1 MSVKWD
7 ETALQ
12 GELKVKT
19 ERLQGIA
26 ARRIEAL
33 VKERINELDAIDTGF
48 MINTVYSAT
57 PESSTAGQT
66 WGDGLYK
73 DQKGEMVERKRVE
86 EMKPGE
92 GEALVHVA
100 AEYFI
105 DWELRYNILFGA
117 LQRVAS
123 HFGQMGWASE

>member
-1 MSVKWD
+1 MTVKWD
-7 ETALQ
+7 DTKLQ

-26 ARRIEAL
+26 ARQIEAL
-33 VKERINELDAIDTGF
+33 VKTRINELNLIDTGF
-48 MINTVYSAT
+48 MINSVYSAT
-57 PESSTAGQT
+57 PESSTAGQI
-66 WGDGLYK
+66 WDDGLYK
-73 DQKGEMVERKRVE
+73 NREGEMVERKRVE

-105 DWELRYNILFGA
+105 DWELRYAILYGA
-117 LQRVAS
+117 LQQVAA
-123 HFGQMGWASE
+123 HFDQLNWTSQ

>member
-7 ETALQ
+7 ETALH

-33 VKERINELDAIDTGF
+33 TKIRINDLNLIDTGF
-48 MINTVYSAT
+48 MVNTVYSAT

-117 LQRVAS
+117 LQQVAS
-123 HFGQMGWASE
+123 HFGQMGWASK

>member
-1 MSVKWD
+1 MTVKWD
-7 ETALQ
+7 ETKLQ

-26 ARRIEAL
+26 ARKIEEKAKIRIRDL
-33 VKERINELDAIDTGF
+33 NLIDTGF

-57 PESSTAGQT
+57 PDSSTAGQT
-66 WGDGLYK
+66 WDDGLYK
-73 DQKGEMVERKRVE
+73 NREGEMVERKRVA

-105 DWELRYNILFGA
+105 DWELRHAILYGA
-117 LQRVAS
+117 LQEVAT
-123 HFGQMGWASE
+123 HFDQLHWTSE

>member
-7 ETALQ
+7 DTKLQ

-26 ARRIEAL
+26 ARRIEEKTKA
-33 VKERINELDAIDTGF
+33 RINELNLIDTGF

-57 PESSTAGQT
+57 PESSTVGQI
-66 WGDGLYK
+66 WDDGLYK
-73 DQKGEMVERKRVE
+73 DRKGEMVERKRVE

-117 LQRVAS
+117 LQQVAS
-123 HFGQMGWASE
+123 HFGQMGWASK

>member
-1 MSVKWD
+1 MTVKWD
-7 ETALQ
+7 ETALH

-33 VKERINELDAIDTGF
+33 VKARINELDAIDTGF
-48 MINTVYSAT
+48 MVNTVYSAT
-57 PESSTAGQT
+57 PESSTAGQI
-66 WGDGLYK
+66 WDDGLYK

-117 LQRVAS
+117 LQQVAS
-123 HFGQMGWASE
+123 HFGQMNWLSE